1 MPCNIKCSPWTC
13 KATFDAFCGLC
24 LYAYGLMRT
33 LRSVLPAEEA
43 MEVVADILGVERR
56 AFNERRRNSDL
67 RGVAVRALCRH
78 VGLTHRE
85 AAAVAG
91 MGTGSDAARQ
101 VRRIEARLGS
111 DPLLRRRVARIE
123 DTLNRK
129 TNR

>member
-1 MPCNIKCSPWTC
+1 
-13 KATFDAFCGLC
+13 
-24 LYAYGLMRT
+24 
-33 LRSVLPAEEA
+33 

-67 RGVAVRALCRH
+67 RGVAVRALCRYA
-78 VGLTHRE
+78 GLTHRE
-85 AAAVAG
+85 AAAAGG
-91 MGTGSDAARQ
+91 MGTGGATARQ
-101 VRRIEARLGS
+101 IRRIEARLGS